1 MAWPLGPIEVRS
13 FALSPYQPQCHPAPR
28 VFHLDMYHLE
38 RSSPQVGIRTH
49 KTLFFWQ
56 SLVFKS
62 QHAGVDVAYQ
72 VPVSFFSLGRS
83 LQIEKFQPGLQ
94 SSRILQLPSQLRGSG
109 FFRTDQRWLFCLS
122 WRSSRIFSKASRASW
137 GFAPKPETNPNY
149 YRGLNNDHYSF

>member
-109 FFRTDQRWLFCLS
+109 FFSNRSTLAFLFIMAL
-122 WRSSRIFSKASRASW
+122 FSNLFEGIPSQLGFRAQTRNQPQLLQ
-137 GFAPKPETNPNY
+137 GPKQ
-149 YRGLNNDHYSF
+149 